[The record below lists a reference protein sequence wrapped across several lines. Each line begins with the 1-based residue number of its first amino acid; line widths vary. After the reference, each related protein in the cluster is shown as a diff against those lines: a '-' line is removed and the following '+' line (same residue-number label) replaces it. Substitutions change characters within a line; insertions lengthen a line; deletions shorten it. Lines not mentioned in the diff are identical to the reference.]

1 MDDAAVNKAQQKRI
15 TINAIN
21 KHTIAEKESFV
32 ELKIIIIIIII
43 CWQLLIPYNIA
54 SKNEQSILKY

>member
-32 ELKIIIIIIII
+32 ELKIIIIIII